1 MFKKLIPL
9 IFLFISMASLSQIQN
24 IIEKYELPSDV
35 IETSGL
41 LFLNGKLITHND
53 SGDGA
58 NIYEIDTI
66 SGNMTRTIVISN
78 ATNIDWED
86 IAQDNTYIYIGDIGN
101 NNGTRTDLIIYRI
114 LKSDIATNSNVTSE
128 SITFSYEDQV
138 DFTSQPNNNNFD
150 AEAIAIYNDKI
161 VIFTKNWID
170 NTVNAYT
177 IGKSI
182 GNHTAIKVSIYNSEG
197 LVTGAT
203 YNKLDDS
210 FMLSG
215 YTSLLQPFLI
225 FIKNNQPLND
235 DFFSGTIER
244 TDITSNIGQ
253 GSQIEGITT
262 IDQGKYFL
270 SREKFTTVINATPVD
285 LPQKLYRFD
294 NGSFVLS
301 TSHFSLKSLLLY
313 PNPTTVYLQLK
324 HIKSQE
330 IKELQILDV
339 SGKLLMKLTE
349 INNDQ
354 ISIENLNSGV
364 YFLRVLLTNN
374 RQMSQK
380 FIKN

>member
-1 MFKKLIPL
+1 MVKNITSL
-9 IFLFISMASLSQIQN
+9 IFLFISMMTFSQIQN
-24 IIEKYELPSDV
+24 IIEKYELPSNV

-53 SGDGA
+53 SGDGP

-66 SGNMTRTIVISN
+66 SGNITRTIVISN
-78 ATNIDWED
+78 ALNIDWED

-101 NNGTRTDLIIYRI
+101 NNSTRTDLTIYRI
-114 LKSDIATNSNVTSE
+114 LKSDIESNSNVTSE
-128 SITFSYEDQV
+128 SITFSYEDQI
-138 DFTSQPNNNNFD
+138 DFTSLPNNNNFD

-177 IGKSI
+177 IEKTI
-182 GNHTAIKVSIYNSEG
+182 GNHTAIKVSTYNSEG
-197 LVTGAT
+197 LITGAT
-203 YNKLDDS
+203 YNEIDDS

-270 SREKFTTVINATPVD
+270 SRERFTTVINATPVD

-301 TSHFSLKSLLLY
+301 TSHFPLKSLLLY
-313 PNPTTVYLQLK
+313 PNPTTAYLQLK

-349 INNDQ
+349 INKGQ
-354 ISIENLNSGV
+354 ISIDNLNSGV
-364 YFLRVLLTNN
+364 YLLKVLFKNN
-374 RQMSQK
+374 QKMSQK